1 MSKSSFYDNAPS
13 LFIQSGVDKS
23 QLFGLNSARDVRH
36 FVLRGTGGCGLMSPQ
51 DAVGL
56 RNLELALT
64 GRTAEGQTD
73 PSLPRFSGL
82 CLFGG
87 TRMVRKDN
95 PEIIIPGITE
105 VFPSIEKYCDKAA
118 MLGVIAKV
126 GHLRY
131 TQHGIIISDEADSEF
146 CTIIH
151 PTQTSCVLLQPSA
164 DMQASWDD
172 EFKECVRIVHS
183 LIPLSW
189 KGLLLAYNGGGVT
202 EKEIRTWAKH
212 GQRNPAWN
220 VLLVKGS
227 GRKCDELANDDKFL
241 ADHPTVHVCE
251 NDIDHMREKL
261 VELEALVEVQPEPES
276 K

>member
-1 MSKSSFYDNAPS
+1 MSEKSFYDNAPS
-13 LFIQSGVDKS
+13 LFIQTGVDKS

-36 FVLRGTGGCGLMSPQ
+36 FVLRGTGGCGLMSPK

-64 GRTAEGQTD
+64 GRTEDGRSD
-73 PSLPRFSGL
+73 LPKFSGL

-87 TRMVRKDN
+87 TRMVRKDD
-95 PEIIIPGITE
+95 PSVVIPGITE
-105 VFPSIEKYCDKAA
+105 VFPAIEEHCDQAA

-131 TQHGIIISDEADSEF
+131 TENGIVISDEADCEY

-172 EFKECVRIVHS
+172 EFKECVRIAHS
-183 LIPLSW
+183 LSQVSW

-212 GQRNPAWN
+212 GQRDPFWQ
-220 VLLVKGS
+220 VLIVNGS

-261 VELEALVEVQPEPES
+261 LELDALVEQEEDQES
-276 K
+276 S